1 MMQQLSYRIPTSV
14 GFYYWKVRS
23 DGLLVPGPEQ
33 GEGLDFCLSCFISE
47 KALCLS
53 PPLFL

>member
-1 MMQQLSYRIPTSV
+1 MMQQLSYRIPTYV